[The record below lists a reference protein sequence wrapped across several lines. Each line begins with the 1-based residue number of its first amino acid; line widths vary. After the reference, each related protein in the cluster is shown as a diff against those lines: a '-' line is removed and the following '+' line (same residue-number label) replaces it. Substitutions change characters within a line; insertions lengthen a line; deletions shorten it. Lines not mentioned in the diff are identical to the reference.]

1 MKHYSRVWKRY
12 VELSFAGYA
21 AFRANFLMSMVVQFL
36 WVFLYL
42 QLVRILFANTTS
54 VAGLNKG
61 EVFLIFG
68 LFELVDGI
76 MSMLIWSNVEQ
87 FPRQVQLG
95 MVDFLLTKPIDA
107 QFQAAFS
114 HFRLTDVSS
123 FAAGLM
129 ITAYALMQGG
139 IATTLS
145 GLAAGIILLVCGM
158 VLYYAIA
165 MLAVTL
171 SFWFIRLD
179 NITMLLT
186 MSYVTARYP
195 LNIFEGFLRKLVF
208 FVIPIGFFVTVP
220 ALVMFGKLP
229 IIPSILT
236 GVGLAALFLLVSRL
250 FWHKSI
256 RVYSSASS

>member
-1 MKHYSRVWKRY
+1 MA
-12 VELSFAGYA
+12 LSFAGYA

-42 QLVRILFANTTS
+42 QLVRILFANTVS

-68 LFELVDGI
+68 LFELVDGV
-76 MSMLIWSNVEQ
+76 MSMLIWSNVEE
-87 FPRQVQLG
+87 FPRQVQMG
-95 MVDFLLTKPIDA
+95 TVDFLLTKPIDA
-107 QFQAAFS
+107 QFQAAFKR
-114 HFRLTDVSS
+114 FRLTDISS
-123 FAAGLM
+123 FVAGLM
-129 ITAYALMQGG
+129 ITAYALSQGG
-139 IATTLS
+139 IATTPS
-145 GLAAGIILLVCGM
+145 GLVAGLILLICGM
-158 VLYYAIA
+158 ILYYAIA

-195 LNIFEGFLRKLVF
+195 LNIFEGILRKLAF
-208 FVIPIGFFVTVP
+208 YVIPIGFFVTVP

-229 IIPSILT
+229 TASSVLT
-236 GVGLAALFLLVSRL
+236 GIILAVVFLLASRL
-250 FWHKSI
+250 FWLKSL
-256 RVYSSASS
+256 RAYSSASS